1 MRTILH
7 CSLAQKLD
15 CTSLSYPSDIRG
27 AAMELD
33 TILWDLLEHNTR
45 LHIPKGEE
53 GLGVECVLDVPGIQ
67 SLQGRSFQSLLVHQ
81 PVKLGGLGLRSQVET

>member
-1 MRTILH
+1 
-7 CSLAQKLD
+7 
-15 CTSLSYPSDIRG
+15 
-27 AAMELD
+27 MELD

-81 PVKLGGLGLRSQVET
+81 SVKLDGLGIRSQVET

>member
-27 AAMELD
+27 VAMELD
-33 TILWDLLEHNTR
+33 TILWDLLEHTTR

-53 GLGVECVLDVPGIQ
+53 GLGVKCVRDPQLAGKEFPALACPPASQAGWAGAQVA
-67 SLQGRSFQSLLVHQ
+67 
-81 PVKLGGLGLRSQVET
+81 GGD